1 MKLAPLLIPF
11 IATAATANLA
21 GNALSWAGQ
30 LVSGGRDALAVADG
44 PIKTMDSWS
53 YVDCG
58 LATDAVQI
66 KSITVSPDPPVPGK
80 NLTVNVKADV
90 LTTIEEGAYAD
101 VTVKLGL
108 IKLLHKEFDLCDEAR
123 NANATV
129 QCPVKPGPYSV
140 SQMVELPEEIPKAKF
155 AVLVRGFTVEDE
167 DMLCLD
173 LFVDFMK
180 K

>member
-11 IATAATANLA
+11 IATAATADFA

-30 LVSGGRDALAVADG
+30 LVSGGRDALALADG

-155 AVLVRGFTVEDE
+155 AVMVRGYTVEDE

>member
-58 LATDAVQI
+58 MSSL
-66 KSITVSPDPPVPGK
+66 SIG
-80 NLTVNVKADV
+80 
-90 LTTIEEGAYAD
+90 
-101 VTVKLGL
+101 
-108 IKLLHKEFDLCDEAR
+108 
-123 NANATV
+123 
-129 QCPVKPGPYSV
+129 
-140 SQMVELPEEIPKAKF
+140 
-155 AVLVRGFTVEDE
+155 
-167 DMLCLD
+167 
-173 LFVDFMK
+173 
-180 K
+180 